1 MAPALINKPVLA
13 SNPAAANC
21 NTYILGL
28 VGELRV
34 KIDALPVV
42 PGAAVPVDS
51 TTVLELR
58 GVSQEL
64 SVALRNLL
72 KWAA

>member
-1 MAPALINKPVLA
+1 MAPALISKPVLA
-13 SNPAAANC
+13 RNPAANC

-51 TTVLELR
+51 ITVLELR